1 MSDDGTNK
9 IPQIAEHFEQI
20 MGLLSIKTT
29 ESNKGTPMRI
39 SKMLVNELFKN
50 INGNNIAELNA
61 QMTTFPV
68 EGSTDEPI
76 TVEVPFF
83 SMCEHHWLP
92 FYGTVKV
99 SYIPDD
105 RIIGL
110 SKIPR
115 VVDYFSHRPQ
125 LQERLTK
132 DIGMYLCSVLEPL
145 SLSVE
150 VVAEHMCVSMRGVK
164 TPCETKTFW
173 TWGVED
179 NEACEEVFNK
189 AEFKE
194 EK

>member
-1 MSDDGTNK
+1 MSDNGVNK
-9 IPQIAEHFEQI
+9 ISRIAEHFEQI
-20 MGLLSIKTT
+20 MGLLNIKTT

-50 INGNNIAELNA
+50 INGNNITELNA

-150 VVAEHMCVSMRGVK
+150 IVAGHMCVSMRGAK

-173 TWGVED
+173 TWGVGD